1 MAKASG
7 WHRKR
12 SRTPGELAGRYRS
25 PEHRAAQRQVKLL
38 VAAGLAV
45 CWRCGTRSAAEWHAG
60 HDDEGLRYMGPE
72 CRTCNVK
79 AAASKGARIANARR
93 KARGFVRPVR

>member
-1 MAKASG
+1 MPKASG

-25 PEHRAAQRQVKLL
+25 SEHRAAQRQVQALA
-38 VAAGLAV
+38 AAGLAV
-45 CWRCGTRSAAEWHAG
+45 CWRCGTTRASQWHAG
-60 HDDEGLRYMGPE
+60 HSDDGLEYMGPE
-72 CRTCNVK
+72 CRRCNIT
-79 AAASKGARIANARR
+79 AAASKGARIVNAKR